1 MVEAVSGQR
10 LDRYLQDNILG
21 PLGMK
26 DTSFKL
32 SASQSARLSAM
43 HGRGEDGA
51 LAPIEFGLPQE
62 PEFHMGGGGLYG
74 TVPDYMAFCRMIVN
88 GGTHNG
94 TPGAAEEHGGS
105 HGPEPHRRPRDRRAQ
120 DRDPAALAT
129 TWSCSRA

>member
-32 SASQSARLSAM
+32 SASQRERLSAV
-43 HGRGEDGA
+43 HGRGPDGA

-74 TVPDYMAFCRMIVN
+74 TVPDYL
-88 GGTHNG
+88 GSS
-94 TPGAAEEHGGS
+94 AA
-105 HGPEPHRRPRDRRAQ
+105 
-120 DRDPAALAT
+120 
-129 TWSCSRA
+129 